1 MEVIDLTQDDKT
13 DETDEPMVED
23 YLDSAGKKRIFR
35 LSVYAAGNF
44 LEAVE
49 LRDGEATGLRFI
61 LPVKPDEL
69 PPWGAMRDKIRERL
83 SQRDLVRD
91 EEGKLR
97 DLRRVIRAQL
107 SDEDRADSGTPV
119 LLIDDMK
126 VTWEDLGEYLM
137 TYAGWGLRLEI
148 RDCGD
153 E

>member
-1 MEVIDLTQDDKT
+1 VEVIDLTHADGS
-13 DETDEPMVED
+13 DETEEPIVDE
-23 YLDSAGKKRIFR
+23 YLDASGKKRVFR
-35 LSVYAAGNF
+35 LAVYAAGTF

-49 LRDGEATGLRFI
+49 LRDGEPTGLRFI

-69 PPWGAMRDKIRERL
+69 PPWGSMRDKIRERL

-91 EEGKLR
+91 EKGKLQ

-107 SDEDRADSGTPV
+107 SDEDRTDSGTPV

-126 VTWEDLGEYLM
+126 VTWEELGEYLM
-137 TYAGWGLRLEI
+137 TYSGWGLRLEI